1 MDTEM
6 ETLITKYKAEHK
18 RLVDREREF
27 AYSE

>member
-6 ETLITKYKAEHK
+6 ETLIKKYKEEHK

-27 AYSE
+27 VNN

>member
-6 ETLITKYKAEHK
+6 DTLIKKYKEEHK

-27 AYSE
+27 ALFK